1 MKGVNIMLDVSYEQF
16 REKNEENK
24 NNFKRAVKSGQLN
37 PKLSNVN
44 PYMSFSIESVSLKYV
59 DSVAEIR
66 SNTRSCYTKDSVSN
80 LVDYVMNSNTIHM
93 SNPSRI
99 KSWRGFME

>member
-1 MKGVNIMLDVSYEQF
+1 MLDVSYEQF

-37 PKLSNVN
+37 PKLPNIN
-44 PYMSFSIESVSLKYV
+44 PYMSFSIESVSLKCA
-59 DSVAEIR
+59 DGTAEIR
-66 SNTRSCYTKDSVSN
+66 SNTRGCYTKNSISN
-80 LVDYVMNSNTIHM
+80 LVDYVMNSNAIHM

-99 KSWRGFME
+99 KSWRGFMG